1 MYTYVHAFT
10 LGAPI
15 NNSHREPETEPGD
28 TIYAALAKENR
39 LAEQL
44 ANTGTGRGRG
54 RGGRGRRGGRVERV
68 LIRPPLPLAELRTY
82 KRGGDAIA
90 ETNRLFERYGE
101 RRDDPA
107 WQSPEGEKFSKYKQ
121 RAAVSTLHKLQSQLI
136 HHITERSA
144 ELELLHRRLGQ
155 EAAKV
160 FLNGVKQRSKAL
172 DNLVQ
177 EYNQV
182 ARVAGV
188 RTLDAGRLR
197 ENGLDNED
205 M

>member
-1 MYTYVHAFT
+1 M
-10 LGAPI
+10 
-15 NNSHREPETEPGD
+15 
-28 TIYAALAKENR
+28 
-39 LAEQL
+39 
-44 ANTGTGRGRG
+44 GRGRGPDGRG
-54 RGGRGRRGGRVERV
+54 RGGRGRQARRVEIPV
-68 LIRPPLPLAELRTY
+68 RPPLTLDVLRTY

-90 ETNRLFERYGE
+90 ATNHLFDQYGE

-107 WQSPEGEKFSKYKQ
+107 WQSPDGEKFSKFKQ
-121 RAAVSTLHKLQSQLI
+121 RAAVSTLHKLQTQLI

-144 ELELLHRRLGQ
+144 ELELLHRRVGQ
-155 EAAKV
+155 EAAKT
-160 FLNGVKQRSKAL
+160 FLNGIRQRSKAL

-182 ARVAGV
+182 AQGAGV

-197 ENGLDNED
+197 EDGLDNEE